1 MVRTLYNNQAI
12 RKFLIFLTVFFFVFL
27 PGGCDLAFM
36 VDISSSIG
44 GDANFQLVMKFVIS
58 IFHSFTLGGGIRYGL
73 VTFGSSA
80 KVKVN

>member
-12 RKFLIFLTVFFFVFL
+12 RKFLIFLTVFFVFL
-27 PGGCDLAFM
+27 SGGCDLAFM

-58 IFHSFTLGGGIRYGL
+58 IFRSFTLGGGIRYGL

>member
-1 MVRTLYNNQAI
+1 MVRTLCNNQAI
-12 RKFLIFLTVFFFVFL
+12 RKFSIFLTVFFVFL